1 MRKNRDKE
9 HQELMGLVDQV
20 EALEGKRL
28 ERMIAL
34 AQLWNI
40 SLEELR
46 ERLGIKAP
54 EPHVW

>member
-1 MRKNRDKE
+1 MNIQATKL
-9 HQELMGLVDQV
+9 ELMGLVDQI

-28 ERMIAL
+28 ESMIAL